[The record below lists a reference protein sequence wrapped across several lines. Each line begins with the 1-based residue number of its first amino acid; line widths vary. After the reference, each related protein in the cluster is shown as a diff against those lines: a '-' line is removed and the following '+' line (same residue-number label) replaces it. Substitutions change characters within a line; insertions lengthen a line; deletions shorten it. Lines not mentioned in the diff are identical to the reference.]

1 MGVSFGKIAKAM
13 KNPNACLE
21 PGVQIRM
28 PLYSESAPRN
38 EAVTYSALAGETEW
52 YPPLMVAADY
62 MSRHIVSETRLAE
75 AVSLMERIDPDAY
88 TDYLKGFYR
97 EGLARFGKDWPY
109 ADIVTTLMGLSGI
122 LKPLNYLEIG
132 VRRGRSV
139 CAVASSTPDVD
150 LYMFDMWISNYAGMD
165 NPGRSLV
172 DAELDKFNHSGKR
185 CYVNGNSHE
194 TVAPF
199 LAEHPDLWFDI
210 ITVDG
215 DHSTYGAIDDLCDVL
230 PRLKVGG
237 AIVFDDICHP
247 AHPGLKDVWQR
258 LLVDDGRFSTA
269 SFNEIG
275 YGVGFAI
282 RKW

>member
-1 MGVSFGKIAKAM
+1 MSFGKNVKAM
-13 KNPNACLE
+13 KNPNARLDL
-21 PGVQIRM
+21 GDQIRT
-28 PLYSESAPRN
+28 PVYTEKAPRN
-38 EAVTYSALAGETEW
+38 EQVTFSANVGQTEW
-52 YPPLMVAADY
+52 YPPLMIAADY
-62 MSRHIVSETRLAE
+62 MSRQIVNETRLAE
-75 AVSLMERIDPDAY
+75 AISLMERINPDDY
-88 TDYLKGFYR
+88 TNYLNGFYR
-97 EGLARFGKDWPY
+97 AGLTRFGKAWPY
-109 ADIVTTLMGLSGI
+109 ADIVTTLMGLSEI
-122 LKPLNYLEIG
+122 LKPTNYLEIG

-139 CAVASSTPDVD
+139 CAVVSRAPEVN
-150 LYMFDMWISNYAGMD
+150 LYMFDMWINNYAGME
-165 NPGRSLV
+165 NPGEAFV
-172 DAELDKFNHSGKR
+172 DSELEKFGHSGER
-185 CYVNGNSHE
+185 RYVNGNSHE
-194 TVAPF
+194 TIAPF
-199 LAEHPDLWFDI
+199 LADNPELWFDI

-258 LLVDDGRFSTA
+258 LLCDDDRFSAA